1 MNGARQHFEQMYQAD
16 PDPWQVASRW
26 YERRK
31 RDLLLAALPR
41 ERYAHGFEPGCGNG
55 ETTQRLLQRCERL
68 CAVDFSARA
77 VDLCRE
83 RMAPQDRA
91 RLDLQ
96 ALPLPWQWPQV
107 PQVPQAGFDLIVVSE
122 LAYYF
127 DDAAL
132 AHFNRQCLASLQGG
146 GHWLM
151 CHWRHDAHDRLQT
164 TQALHDSVAAHA
176 QLRLLLSHC
185 EPDFQLDIWQK
196 TPERTDR

>member
-96 ALPLPWQWPQV
+96 ALLLPALPRERYAPGLEPGWGNGKPRRGLPRRGEGLCAVVFRPGPGALARGGRAPQARPRLALQALPLPGNGRRCPRCRR
-107 PQVPQAGFDLIVVSE
+107 PA
-122 LAYYF
+122 
-127 DDAAL
+127 
-132 AHFNRQCLASLQGG
+132 
-146 GHWLM
+146 
-151 CHWRHDAHDRLQT
+151 
-164 TQALHDSVAAHA
+164 
-176 QLRLLLSHC
+176 
-185 EPDFQLDIWQK
+185 
-196 TPERTDR
+196 

>member
-91 RLDLQ
+91 RLRPALPRERYAHGFEPGCGNGEPPQRLLQRCERLCAVDFSARAVDLCRERMAPQDRARLDLQ

-127 DDAAL
+127 DDAEIG
-132 AHFNRQCLASLQGG
+132 RAS
-146 GHWLM
+146 
-151 CHWRHDAHDRLQT
+151 CR
-164 TQALHDSVAAHA
+164 
-176 QLRLLLSHC
+176 
-185 EPDFQLDIWQK
+185 
-196 TPERTDR
+196 ERV